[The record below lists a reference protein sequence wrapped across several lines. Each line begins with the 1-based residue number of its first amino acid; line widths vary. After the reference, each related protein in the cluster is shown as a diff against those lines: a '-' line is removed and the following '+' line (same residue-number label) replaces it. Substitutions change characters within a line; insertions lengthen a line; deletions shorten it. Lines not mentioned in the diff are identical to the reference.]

1 MWGIIALLIFAAIII
16 LLQLANVLVPIALLF
31 GAVVFLVIF
40 FKFFVKKFEPYESAL
55 IYRFGRFHRASPSG
69 WTILIPGMERIG
81 AVVDLREQRQDIEI
95 PIISQEGLEINLGTI
110 AYFYV
115 TNAVKS
121 VLHIQNYKEALV
133 ELIRSRVRDL
143 AGEFTFTQLVI
154 NIEDISDAL
163 RKQVASVT
171 ENWGL
176 EITTFEIA
184 KLDPPEEIM
193 DALRGKRVAQEELE
207 AKRFMAEARRIITA
221 ALGEGTKTFDDKTT
235 TYLYIKALENMKSS
249 KMMIPTE
256 FMDIV
261 KPGGSQG
268 NLAKGM
274 IAGTTFNKALNMIGQ
289 EIMQEESIGK
299 REIEEIVDNNNNNN
313 EKDDEEKFVA
323 GDSADGTID
332 GSVDSDNNTNESED
346 YYKNN

>member
-16 LLQLANVLVPIALLF
+16 LLYVANVLVPVALIF
-31 GAVVFLVIF
+31 GTIVLLVIF
-40 FKFFVKKFEPYESAL
+40 LKFFIKKFEPYESAL

-69 WTILIPGMERIG
+69 WTIVIPGMERIG

-95 PIISQEGLEINLGTI
+95 PIISGEGLKINLGAV

-121 VLHIQNYKEALV
+121 VLHIQNYKEALI

-143 AGEFTFTQLVI
+143 AGEFTFTQLLV
-154 NIEDISDAL
+154 NIEDIADAL
-163 RKQVASVT
+163 RKQVISVT

-184 KLDPPEEIM
+184 RFDPPEEIM
-193 DALRGKRVAQEELE
+193 DALRGKRVAEEELE
-207 AKRFMAEARRIITA
+207 AKKFMAEARRIVTS
-221 ALGEGTKTFDDKTT
+221 ALGEGTQSFDNKTIS
-235 TYLYIKALENMKSS
+235 YLYIKALENMKSS

-261 KPGGSQG
+261 KPGSNKG

-289 EIMQEESIGK
+289 EINQEESIGK
-299 REIEEIVDNNNNNN
+299 AEIEEIADNNQNN
-313 EKDDEEKFVA
+313 EEEEFAA
-323 GDSADGTID
+323 GDSADGSID
-332 GSVDSDNNTNESED
+332 GNVDSPEEYEEYNKDR
-346 YYKNN
+346 